1 MARPH
6 CPYTTLSDFSRFF
19 EGVRGYSA
27 MVEQHTILGG
37 KVPRLQTTEQQA
49 SGSAPA
55 ISPATLLSG

>member
-1 MARPH
+1 
-6 CPYTTLSDFSRFF
+6 
-19 EGVRGYSA
+19 